1 MSELYFRDGT
11 IKAAIISRKA
21 RLMPLNR
28 SRQND
33 HLAAY
38 HDWFANCR
46 EAKAFL
52 AEVLAAKDD
61 QAGADLD
68 VNCLFLVRQTTDS
81 LFALYLDAENN
92 GKSYKTCAIGR
103 VLQRRGKTYEDYKG
117 FLRQRGLLTADN
129 ILKEVVA

>member
-11 IKAAIISRKA
+11 IKATITSREA

-28 SRQND
+28 SWQNG
-33 HLAAY
+33 HLAAC
-38 HDWFANCR
+38 HDWFDSCR

-61 QAGADLD
+61 QAKTGGD

-117 FLRQRGLLTADN
+117 FLRQRGLLAADN
-129 ILKEVVA
+129 ILKGVVV